1 MLITVFAIHNY
12 YGFVTA
18 IFLFQLAPGPGTLA
32 ILHATARGGRRAG
45 MGAVLGTLAG
55 DLVYM
60 LAAVSGLA
68 ALLAASP
75 ALFSA
80 ARWVG
85 IAYLCRLGWNL
96 LRAAADA
103 DAVGERAP
111 GAGRSFRQA
120 FAVGLT
126 NPKVVIFFMAFF
138 SLFMTPDTRPSTLA
152 VMMAHVTL
160 LCLLYQSG
168 LVLVGD
174 RLARRFSTTK
184 RLRLLV
190 TRLAGLAILSF
201 GVRLAIDN
209 R

>member
-1 MLITVFAIHNY
+1 MTMFAIHNY
-12 YGFVTA
+12 YGFVSA
-18 IFLFQLAPGPGTLA
+18 IILFQLVPGPGTLA
-32 ILHATARGGRRAG
+32 ILNATARGGRRAG

-80 ARWVG
+80 VRWAG

-96 LRAAADA
+96 LRATADSAAD
-103 DAVGERAP
+103 GEMAP
-111 GAGRSFRQA
+111 PSAGRSFRQA
-120 FAVGLT
+120 LAVGLT

-138 SLFMTPDTRPSTLA
+138 PLFMTADSRPFTLG

-160 LCLLYQSG
+160 LCLLYQSC
-168 LVLVGD
+168 LVLIGD
-174 RLARRFSTTK
+174 RLAGRISRTK
-184 RLRLLV
+184 RWRLLAS
-190 TRLAGLAILSF
+190 RLTGVALLGF